1 MNGLFSAF
9 QPNPEDER
17 KVKEAQMM
25 MDSLQ
30 QQAQQPTAPQSTGI
44 FGGLKNYFANP
55 VNTANLAAS
64 MNSMVINP
72 NDFYD
77 QNARDVKAMQLQKM
91 QQQQAAEQQN
101 QTLKYFQDNGRP
113 DLVEA
118 VQNGYS
124 VKDAMNEFR
133 QSQQGGQTPAAMQT
147 FNAMTAGLSPEQIEQ
162 ARLVNLGLQPRA
174 ATDQIVDVGGVPHIM
189 DRGTG
194 QLMPVKME
202 GQDVTAESVA
212 GNQSII
218 DSQKKL
224 SDANTQKII
233 DAESSIQ
240 TSQSLLNTLDAMLG
254 KDREAVSSRTGGLQG
269 RLPVLTEKGAL
280 GQSYIDQ
287 VAGKTFM
294 QAYQGLKGGGQIT
307 EVEGRKA
314 QDAIARLGTQT
325 MSDSDY
331 INAIRELRDIASAS
345 LYRAQGLLSQSKP
358 VKPDSIPAE
367 IWQKMSDDEKRLF

>member
-17 KVKEAQMM
+17 KAKEAQMM

-30 QQAQQPTAPQSTGI
+30 QQAQQPAAPESNGI

-64 MNSMVINP
+64 MNSMLLNP
-72 NDFYD
+72 NEFYN

-91 QQQQAAEQQN
+91 QQQQATEQQN
-101 QTLKYFQDNGRP
+101 QTLKYFHDNGRP

-124 VKDAMNEFR
+124 IKDAMNEFR
-133 QSQQGGQTPAAMQT
+133 KSQQDGQTPAAMQT
-147 FNAMTAGLSPEQIEQ
+147 FDAMTAGLTQEQIEQ
-162 ARLVNLGLQPRA
+162 ARLINLGLQPRA

-194 QLMPVKME
+194 QLMPVTMG

-212 GNQSII
+212 GNQSKI
-218 DSQKKL
+218 DSQKALGKA
-224 SDANTQKII
+224 STQKII

-254 KDREAVSSRTGGLQG
+254 KDREAVSSRTGGFQG
-269 RLPVLTEKGAL
+269 RLPVLTEKSAL

-307 EVEGRKA
+307 EGEGRKA

-331 INAIRELRDIASAS
+331 MNAIRELREIASAS
-345 LYRAQGLLSQSKP
+345 LYRAQGLLSKGQQQ
-358 VKPDSIPAE
+358 VETSI
-367 IWQKMSDDEKRLF
+367 DDLVNKYAD